1 MRILHTSDWHLGK
14 PLEQI
19 NRIEEQREFI
29 HCLSNMVEE
38 EKIDIVLVSGDVYDT
53 YNPSAAA
60 EELFYDAVDILN
72 AKGKRPVIVIA
83 GNHDSPER
91 LCAASALAYKNG
103 IILLGYPNSDPGI
116 YGINTEHIKLVD
128 SGPGWIELGLSSCR
142 QSAVI
147 LTMPYP
153 SEARLEEVLSQ
164 DADEKE
170 LQKAYSDKIGSLFGK
185 LGQKFRKDTIN
196 LVMSHLFLA
205 GGRESDSERTLQVG
219 GALTVNPNMLPSNAH
234 FAALGHLHRPQN
246 IRNASCPAFYSGSP
260 LAYSFSEADYSKAV
274 YIIDA
279 IPRKEADIKEV
290 LLDCGKPLRRWEAKE
305 GIMQAI
311 EWCEIGRDKNA
322 WVDLEILTDRPL
334 AMEEQKRLR
343 QLHPGIINIRPKF
356 KSEGEE
362 EVSFENREN
371 RKIDE
376 LFKEFYKT
384 RAGVEISEELMSTF
398 LDVLNDENSNNELG
412 DLGNEDD

>member
-29 HCLSNMVEE
+29 HCLSKIVEE
-38 EKIDIVLVSGDVYDT
+38 EQIDIVLISGDVYDT
-53 YNPSAAA
+53 YNPPAVA
-60 EELFYDAVDILN
+60 EELFYDAVDMLN
-72 AKGKRPVIVIA
+72 ARGKRPVIVIA

-116 YGINTEHIKLVD
+116 YKINTENIKLVD
-128 SGPGWIELGLSSCR
+128 SGLGWIELGISSCR

-147 LTMPYP
+147 LTLPYP

-164 DADEKE
+164 DTDEKE
-170 LQKAYSDKIGSLFGK
+170 LQIAYSDKIGNLFGK

-196 LVMSHLFLA
+196 LVMSHLFLM

-219 GALTVNPNMLPSNAH
+219 GALTVNPTMLPSNAH
-234 FAALGHLHRPQN
+234 FAALGHLHRPQS

-279 IPRKEADIKEV
+279 TPGKEADIKEV
-290 LLDCGKPLRRWEAKE
+290 FLDCGKPLRRWEAKE

-334 AMEEQKRLR
+334 AIEEQKKLR

-384 RAGVEISEELMSTF
+384 RMGVEISEELMSTF
-398 LDVLNDENSNNELG
+398 LDVLNDEESTNRLG
-412 DLGNEDD
+412 DLENEDD